1 MAMTVVQK
9 QCLLKYLNY
18 YDGYIDGDWGPKS
31 RAATVAL
38 QKDNGIEADGIFGD
52 KTEEIAKSAVF
63 YGKFRTEEKPTVSE
77 NYVAKYFRRDE
88 FACKCGKCG
97 GFPAEPSPALLRVL
111 DQIREHFGSPCHV
124 NSGVRCKDHNA
135 AVGGANNS
143 QHLYG
148 TAADIRVDG
157 VAPLTLYKYA
167 ETLLPDSGGIGLYS
181 WGIHVDV
188 RKQKARW
195 R

>member
-9 QCLLKYLNY
+9 QCILKYLGY

-31 RAATVAL
+31 QAATVAL
-38 QKDNGIEADGIFGD
+38 QEACGIKADGIFGEV
-52 KTEEIAKSAVF
+52 TEEVAKSAVF
-63 YGKFRTEEKPTVSE
+63 YGLTKATDYE
-77 NYVAKYFRRDE
+77 AKYFDRSE
-88 FACKCGKCG
+88 FACKCGTYCD
-97 GFPAEPSPALLRVL
+97 GFPAEPSPALLKIL

-124 NSGVRCKDHNA
+124 NSGVRCKTHNA
-135 AVGGANNS
+135 NVGGASNS

-157 VAPLTLYKYA
+157 VTPEALYDYA
-167 ETLLPDSGGIGLYS
+167 CTLLPDSGGIGLYT

-188 RKQKARW
+188 RETKARW
-195 R
+195 Q